1 MKKVICALIALMML
15 IMAAGCGEDVEEPH
29 INIGDMEN
37 GAGITSASD
46 LADFFESG
54 GDVAVLARSVD
65 MEDVM
70 LTLSAERGPVT
81 IQGHG
86 NTISGNA
93 DCVIRLEDGA
103 ELTLDNVNITGG
115 AEGIGGL
122 GGAKLSGQG
131 AINAVSHAMDLLE
144 GIEIGEGSRF
154 YIKSNRGSAIKAR
167 SIILNKDCAVY
178 AYGGGDTSAINAF
191 EEDIVLNE
199 GAQLEAVTETNYNA
213 LKCTGTFIMHDG
225 STFIVTNQGEYH
237 GAELNDVELYGTVT
251 IQATGGDKGVGLF
264 AFSAADDYYA
274 VGCCTPEMVIETGN
288 GSITFVESSDEI
300 LEPTPEPTPTEE

>member
-1 MKKVICALIALMML
+1 MKRIACALFALIIL
-15 IMAAGCGEDVEEPH
+15 IFAAGCGGETDEPH

-54 GDVAVLARSVD
+54 GEVAVLARSID
-65 MEDVM
+65 MEDIM
-70 LTLSAERGPVT
+70 LTLSAERGHVT
-81 IQGHG
+81 IQGNG

-93 DCVIRLEDGA
+93 DCIIRLDDGA
-103 ELTLDNVNITGG
+103 KLTLDNVNINGG

-122 GGAKLSGQG
+122 GNAELSGQG
-131 AINAVSHAMDLLE
+131 AINAVSHALDFA
-144 GIEIGEGSRF
+144 GGVEIGNGSKF

-167 SIILNKDCAVY
+167 SIILDENCAVY
-178 AYGGGDTSAINAF
+178 AYGGGDTSAINSF
-191 EEDIVLNE
+191 EEDIILHE

-213 LKCTGTFIMHDG
+213 LKCTGTFIMRDG

-237 GAELNDVELYGTVT
+237 GAELNDVEIYGTVT

-274 VGCCTPEMVIETGN
+274 VGYCTPEMVIETGN
-288 GSITFVESSDEI
+288 GSITFVESGNEI
-300 LEPTPEPTPTEE
+300 PEPTAEPAETED